1 MFSVQ
6 SLMTSPSYTIIGYI
20 SGYRVRYNNYLA
32 VLAASFIMR
41 LYIEAYMGV
50 EIIVM

>member
-20 SGYRVRYNNYLA
+20 NGYRVRYNYLA